1 MFLVDEERIINTAL
15 VERFG
20 FAPDGENLL
29 TADYHFKSRFVNGRV
44 IAEFRKGDLRTWE
57 VLYEGNAEA
66 CQEFYGNLLKA
77 LVQGDRAAA
86 IEDLH
91 PVKPD

>member
-20 FAPDGENLL
+20 VAPDGENLL

-44 IAEFRKGDLRTWE
+44 IAE
-57 VLYEGNAEA
+57 
-66 CQEFYGNLLKA
+66 
-77 LVQGDRAAA
+77 
-86 IEDLH
+86 
-91 PVKPD
+91 